1 MSGRQE
7 HPWVGV
13 AAPANIGPPIRLDQ
27 LVNPYGPSPLVA
39 ESLAAADDLHRDPAR
54 LLPVLDRRLAA
65 QSGVPAGWVRPA
77 NGIDEA
83 LATALAGA
91 GEGPLVVFPPG
102 SNPAATPAVPP
113 GRERI
118 EVWRTPAFLPGLD
131 PETAA
136 ELPRNA
142 IAVLSSPHDPSG
154 ALLPVQDAV
163 RLARSCAWVLI
174 DERCGGFGPR
184 SHAHLAREFDN
195 VVVFQTLET
204 WAGLS
209 AFPVGWAVGSPRAL
223 GRLFPEPVRPVS
235 AGAAL
240 AALATLDD
248 MPGVLANVRRVRDE
262 RSRLYR
268 MLRKLNMVQPMP
280 SWAGFVLARA
290 TRSTGDELAVQLRQ
304 RGILVHRPDGS
315 ALHDVLRVSA
325 GRPADTDALQR
336 ALIEA
341 GLVI

>member
-1 MSGRQE
+1 MTGRP
-7 HPWVGV
+7 HRAHIDV
-13 AAPANIGPPIRLDQ
+13 AAPATTKPPIRLDL

-54 LLPVLDRRLAA
+54 LLPVLHRRLAA
-65 QSGVPAGWVRPA
+65 QSGAPAGWVRPA

-83 LATALAGA
+83 ISTALAGA
-91 GEGPLVVFPPG
+91 DDGPLVVFPPG
-102 SNPAATPAVPP
+102 AGSRPALVAHPE
-113 GRERI
+113 RETI
-118 EVWRTPAFLPGLD
+118 DVWRTAAFLPGLD
-131 PETAA
+131 AETAA
-136 ELPRNA
+136 ELPRRA
-142 IAVLSSPHDPSG
+142 VAVLTSPHDPSG

-163 RLARSCAWVLI
+163 RLARSCSWVFV

-184 SHAHLAREFDN
+184 SFAHLAREFDN

-209 AFPVGWAVGSPRAL
+209 AFPVGWAIGSPRAL
-223 GRLFPEPVRPVS
+223 DRLYREPARPVS

-262 RSRLYR
+262 RSRLFR

-290 TRSTGDELAVQLRQ
+290 TRSTGDELAEQLRL
-304 RGILVHRPDGS
+304 RGIIVNRPPGPGLDD
-315 ALHDVLRVSA
+315 HLRISA
-325 GRPADTDALQR
+325 GRPSDTDALQR
-336 ALIEA
+336 ALVEA

>member
-1 MSGRQE
+1 MTGQRDRPQ
-7 HPWVGV
+7 VGV
-13 AAPANIGPPIRLDQ
+13 AAPATIGSPIRLDQ

-39 ESLAAADDLHRDPAR
+39 ESLAAADDLYRDPDR
-54 LLPVLDRRLAA
+54 LLPVLHRRLAA

-83 LATALAGA
+83 IVAALAGA
-91 GEGPLVVFPPG
+91 GNGPLVVFPPG
-102 SNPAATPAVPP
+102 GELAAAPASQP

-118 EVWRTPAFLPGLD
+118 EIWRTPAFLSGLD

-136 ELPRNA
+136 ELPSSA

-163 RLARSCAWVLI
+163 RLARSCSWVFI

-184 SHAHLAREFDN
+184 SFSHLAREFDN

-209 AFPVGWAVGSPRAL
+209 AFPVGWAVGSARAL
-223 GRLFPEPVRPVS
+223 DRLVAEPARPVS

-262 RSRLYR
+262 RSRLFR
-268 MLRKLNMVQPMP
+268 MLRKLNMVQPTP

-290 TRSTGDELAVQLRQ
+290 TRSTGDDLAGHLRQ
-304 RGILVHRPDGS
+304 RGILVHRPEDP
-315 ALHDVLRVSA
+315 ALEDDLRISA
-325 GRPADTDALQR
+325 GRPSDTDALQR

>member
-1 MSGRQE
+1 MSGRRERPQ
-7 HPWVGV
+7 VKI
-13 AAPANIGPPIRLDQ
+13 AAPAAASAPIRLDR
-27 LVNPYGPSPLVA
+27 LVNPYGASPLVA
-39 ESLAAADDLHRDPAR
+39 ESLAAADDLHRDPDR
-54 LLPVLDRRLAA
+54 LLPVLHRRLAA

-77 NGIDEA
+77 NGIDEVINA
-83 LATALAGA
+83 AIAGA

-102 SNPAATPAVPP
+102 NDPAGEQPSA

-118 EVWRTPAFLPGLD
+118 DVWRSQAFLPALD

-136 ELPRNA
+136 ELPRDG
-142 IAVLSSPHDPSG
+142 IAVLTSPHDPSG

-163 RLARSCAWVLI
+163 RLARSCKWVFI

-184 SHAHLAREFDN
+184 SFSRLAREFDN

-223 GRLFPEPVRPVS
+223 DRIFADSVRPVS
-235 AGAAL
+235 AGAAV

-262 RSRLYR
+262 RSRLFR

-290 TRSTGDELAVQLRQ
+290 TRSTGDELAEQLRQ
-304 RGILVHRPDGS
+304 RGILVLRPSGP
-315 ALHDVLRVSA
+315 ALEDVLRISA
-325 GRPADTDALQR
+325 GRPSDTDALQR
-336 ALIEA
+336 ALVEA

>member
-1 MSGRQE
+1 MSGRPR
-7 HPWVGV
+7 HHGADV
-13 AAPANIGPPIRLDQ
+13 ASPPATGTPIRLDS

-54 LLPVLDRRLAA
+54 LLPVLNLRLAA
-65 QSGVPAGWVRPA
+65 QSGVPAGWVRAA

-83 LATALAGA
+83 IAAALTGA

-102 SNPAATPAVPP
+102 ADLGLSPVAHAN
-113 GRERI
+113 RDRI
-118 EVWRTPAFLPGLD
+118 EVWRTPSFLPGLD
-131 PETAA
+131 AETAA
-136 ELPRNA
+136 ELPRQA
-142 IAVLSSPHDPSG
+142 IAVVTSPHDPSG

-163 RLARSCAWVLI
+163 RLARSCAWVFI

-184 SHAHLAREFDN
+184 SFANLAREFDN

-209 AFPVGWAVGSPRAL
+209 AFPVGWAVGSPRTLA
-223 GRLFPEPVRPVS
+223 RLFPEPARPVS

-248 MPGVLANVRRVRDE
+248 MAGVLASVRRVRDE
-262 RSRLYR
+262 RSRLFR
-268 MLRKLNMVQPMP
+268 MLRKLNMVQPMH

-290 TRSTGDELAVQLRQ
+290 TRSTGDELAGQLRQ
-304 RGILVHRPDGS
+304 RGIVVHRPPGP
-315 ALHDVLRVSA
+315 ALADDLRISA
-325 GRPADTDALQR
+325 GRSSDTDALQR
-336 ALIEA
+336 ALIAA